1 MNEIRSNFALY
12 SVRGCSQDRSFPL
25 YLYSVSGPLSVQVCM
40 RIITVLFIAVL
51 CAVSS
56 VFAQSGYTKFSNE
69 QLEQLIHSKKHL
81 VVSLA
86 GEWTRQH
93 KGQDEQWTKVYLPRS
108 ERQAGVFVYKK
119 TFRMNAADMENRTWQ
134 LYCLGSNYRTEVRIN
149 GQYVGNHIGGTTP
162 FSMRIREPLLK
173 NGDNVIELTVDNEL
187 NASSTIPLRREVFG
201 AQTGGGVYREL
212 FLVGTPHIW
221 VSELSLKTAFSSGY
235 SRCDLG
241 VSATVSSGDIRRLLV
256 PSDTNGTMKPLAIGK
271 TSVTVEAEL
280 RDIQSGSVVA
290 RSAPVSID
298 IEANRNTN
306 ARFSMAIESPRL
318 WSPANPNLYTLSVV
332 VRKDGQSIDEY
343 FVPAGL
349 YDISKSA
356 DGRTVRLNGEAFR
369 WKSVEYVEDL
379 GKAGQTLDAADFER
393 DAIALKTLGVN
404 VVRIRHSSP
413 HPYFAYLCSKYG
425 LFVMPE
431 LPVSQVPQSILGS
444 ENIIATAQNTMQEM
458 LATYDWMPCLLAW
471 GISDGATEGTAEMR
485 RYSQRLV
492 NVVRASSSRLIYKV
506 VPGASESID
515 PTGFD
520 FLCFSFNDDDMA
532 FFRQQTSALTKSA
545 GGKPVIFSFGRIVQP
560 NNNAGYSHP
569 LSIEAQAKYLRDRF
583 VYLQESSIG
592 EGCVIWSF
600 NDYGTERPILI
611 ANNSDQYTC
620 TSGLTTRSRDVR
632 LSYNVV
638 KALFNDEKELVITA
652 GTYQEDAPY
661 IYTIMSI
668 VLIILFFVLINSS
681 RRFRENVGRALLRP
695 YNFYADIRDQRI
707 LSNVRTVILALIL
720 SGTLGMMLSSL
731 LYHLR
736 KAYELDF
743 ALAHLFP
750 ANGMKEFVDMIVW
763 MPVASTIAATVVFM
777 LLFVGIAALI
787 RLGSLFVRSRIFFT
801 DAFIISVWAALPII
815 FLLLLT
821 MGLYRILELGSYT
834 TFSFLLIVGVLLWF
848 LYRVLRGTA
857 VIYDVWSP
865 QVYAIGLALIMVAF
879 TVIGLMYDSSYSS
892 FAYMQYF
899 FSTIY
904 R

>member
-1 MNEIRSNFALY
+1 
-12 SVRGCSQDRSFPL
+12 
-25 YLYSVSGPLSVQVCM
+25 M
-40 RIITVLFIAVL
+40 RIFTALFIAML
-51 CAVSS
+51 CAVSVAFS
-56 VFAQSGYTKFSNE
+56 QSGYNKFSSE
-69 QLEQLIHSKKHL
+69 QLEQLTHSKKHL

-86 GEWTRQH
+86 GEWNRRYE
-93 KGQDEQWTKVYLPRS
+93 GEQWSKVSLPHS
-108 ERQAGVFVYKK
+108 ERQSGTFVYRK
-119 TFRMNAADMENRTWQ
+119 TFRMDAAGMENRTWQ
-134 LYCLGSNYRTEVRIN
+134 LYCLGANYRTEVRIN
-149 GQYVGNHIGGTTP
+149 DQYLGNHIGGTTP
-162 FSMRIREPLLK
+162 FAMRIPEQLLK
-173 NGDNVIELTVDNEL
+173 NGDNVIELTVDNQL

-201 AQTGGGVYREL
+201 AETGGGIYREL

-235 SRCDLG
+235 TRCDLG
-241 VSATVSSGDIRRLLV
+241 LSAMVSSGDIRRLLL

-280 RDIQSGSVVA
+280 RDVQTGSVVA
-290 RSAPVSID
+290 RSAPTSID
-298 IEANRNTN
+298 IEANRNT
-306 ARFSMAIESPRL
+306 AAKFSMGVESPKL
-318 WSPANPNLYTLSVV
+318 WSPANPNLYTLSVLI
-332 VRKDGQSIDEY
+332 RKDGQSIDEY
-343 FVPAGL
+343 FVPVGL
-349 YDISKSA
+349 YDISKTP
-356 DGRTVRLNGEAFR
+356 DGKSVRLNGQVFR
-369 WKSVEYVEDL
+369 WKAVEYVEDL
-379 GKAGQTLDAADFER
+379 NSAGQTLDAADFER
-393 DAIALKTLGVN
+393 DAIALKTLGAN
-404 VVRIRHSSP
+404 VVRMRHSSP

-431 LPVSQVPQSILGS
+431 LPVAQVPQSILGS
-444 ENIIATAQNTMQEM
+444 DNIIATAQNSIREM
-458 LATYDWMPCLLAW
+458 LSAYDWQPCLLAW
-471 GISDGATEGTAEMR
+471 GISDGATEGTAEIS
-485 RYSQRLV
+485 RYSQRI
-492 NVVRASSSRLIYKV
+492 VRMIRDNSSRLVYKV
-506 VPGASESID
+506 VPGTSTVID
-515 PTGFD
+515 PSGFD

-532 FFRQQTSALTKSA
+532 FFRRQTAALAQSAA
-545 GGKPVIFSFGRIVQP
+545 GKPVIFSFGKIVQP
-560 NNNAGYSHP
+560 NNNAGYSNP

-583 VYLQESSIG
+583 VFLQESSIG
-592 EGCVIWSF
+592 EGCVVWSY
-600 NDYGTERPILI
+600 NDYRTERPILI
-611 ANNSDQYTC
+611 ADNDDQYTS
-620 TSGLTTRSRDVR
+620 TSGLTTRARDIR
-632 LSYNVV
+632 LSYNVM

-668 VLIILFFVLINSS
+668 ILIILFFVLINSS

-736 KAYELDF
+736 RAYELDY
-743 ALAHLFP
+743 ALVHLFP
-750 ANGMKEFVDMIVW
+750 MNGVKEFVDMIVW
-763 MPVASTIAATVVFM
+763 MPVASTIAGTAIFM
-777 LLFVGIAALI
+777 LLFVVIAGLI
-787 RLGSLFVRSRIFFT
+787 RVGSLFVRSRIFFT

-834 TFSFLLIVGVLLWF
+834 TFSFLLIIGVLLWF

-865 QVYAIGLALIMVAF
+865 QVYAIGLALIIVFF
-879 TVIGLMYDSSYSS
+879 TVVGLVYDSSYSS